1 MRHVLPYIMRGQAS
15 ESGTGT
21 LQFAAGTVSKSARSM
36 EIVTVVSAFSV
47 QEDCGKL
54 RRRTTS
60 TRSSTATIL
69 LVLMLTLGLA
79 AALVGASG
87 PAQTC
92 AHAALARR
100 ECLG

>member
-1 MRHVLPYIMRGQAS
+1 MSLVLVRSNSPPALSCQQISPLDGNRNRGI
-15 ESGTGT
+15 
-21 LQFAAGTVSKSARSM
+21 R
-36 EIVTVVSAFSV
+36 ISV

-69 LVLMLTLGLA
+69 LVLMLTLSLA

>member
-1 MRHVLPYIMRGQAS
+1 
-15 ESGTGT
+15 
-21 LQFAAGTVSKSARSM
+21 M

-69 LVLMLTLGLA
+69 LVLMLTLSLA